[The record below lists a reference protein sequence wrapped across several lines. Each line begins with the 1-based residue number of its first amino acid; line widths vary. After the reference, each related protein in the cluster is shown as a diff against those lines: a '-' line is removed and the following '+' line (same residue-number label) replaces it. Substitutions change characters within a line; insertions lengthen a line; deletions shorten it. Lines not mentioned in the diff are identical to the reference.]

1 MIIITGASGFI
12 GSALV
17 RQLNDHGHGFDLI
30 VVDDFYKDYKDDN
43 LKGKI
48 IRDWIHRDIFLAW
61 FEKSQ
66 NNVDAVI
73 HMGAR
78 TDTAEQDS
86 EIFDKLNVNYSKE
99 IWRICCIANIPL
111 IYASSAATYGDGKQ
125 GFTDADEVTPKLSAL
140 NPYGRSKLEF
150 DQWVLQQDRTP
161 PRWYGLRFFNVF
173 GPNEY
178 HKSRMASVVFHAF
191 KQIKSTGKMKLF
203 RSHHEDF
210 KDGEQQRDFVYVK
223 DVVRI
228 IEDLLNGK
236 NLKSGIY
243 NLGTGQCRTFNDLV
257 MAIFKSLGLK
267 PDIDYIDTPED
278 IRDAYQYYTQAD
290 MSKLDS
296 IGVNVDFAKLEASVD
311 DYVQNH
317 LEPGYLHW

>member
-17 RQLNDHGHGFDLI
+17 RQLNDHGHGFDII

-78 TDTAEQDS
+78 TDTAEQDE

-99 IWRICCIANIPL
+99 IWRICCDAQIPL
-111 IYASSAATYGDGKQ
+111 IYASSAATYGDGQK
-125 GFTDADEVTPKLSAL
+125 GFTDADEVTPELSAL

-150 DQWVLQQDRTP
+150 DQWVLQQKKTP
-161 PRWYGLRFFNVF
+161 PRWYGT
-173 GPNEY
+173 E
-178 HKSRMASVVFHAF
+178 
-191 KQIKSTGKMKLF
+191 
-203 RSHHEDF
+203 
-210 KDGEQQRDFVYVK
+210 
-223 DVVRI
+223 
-228 IEDLLNGK
+228 
-236 NLKSGIY
+236 
-243 NLGTGQCRTFNDLV
+243 
-257 MAIFKSLGLK
+257 IF
-267 PDIDYIDTPED
+267 
-278 IRDAYQYYTQAD
+278 
-290 MSKLDS
+290 
-296 IGVNVDFAKLEASVD
+296 
-311 DYVQNH
+311 
-317 LEPGYLHW
+317 